1 MVQAVE
7 HSVEFIRTQVLG
19 SISARLLLA
28 AILGGVIGLEREFR
42 HKASGLRTN
51 MLICFGSAMFTV
63 LSAQMAE
70 KFGGDHTR
78 IAAQIIAGIG
88 FLGAGTIIHAQGSVV
103 GLTSAATIFV
113 TASVGMAAGAGM
125 YSTAIFATVVILLA
139 LIGLG
144 MLEQY
149 FERKRLPKYPPA

>member
-1 MVQAVE
+1 VQDFY
-7 HSVEFIRTQVLG
+7 HSIEY
-19 SISARLLLA
+19 ARLLILGATAEKLVLA
-28 AILGGVIGLEREFR
+28 VILGGLIGLERQFR
-42 HKASGLRTN
+42 HKAAGLRTN

-63 LSAQMAE
+63 ISAQMAD

-113 TASVGMAAGAGM
+113 TASVGMAAGAGL
-125 YSTAIFATVVILLA
+125 YATAIFATVVVLIA
-139 LIGLG
+139 LVGLG
-144 MLEQY
+144 KLEDY
-149 FERKRLPKYPPA
+149 FERKHLPKYPPA

>member
-1 MVQAVE
+1 VQALE
-7 HSVEFIRTQVLG
+7 HSIEFVRLQVLG
-19 SISARLLLA
+19 DTAERLILA
-28 AILGGVIGLEREFR
+28 TVLGGLIGLERQNR

-51 MLICFGSAMFTV
+51 MLICLGSAMFTV
-63 LSAQMAE
+63 LSAQIAD

-88 FLGAGTIIHAQGSVV
+88 FLGAGTILHSQGSVV

-113 TASVGMAAGAGM
+113 TASVRMAAGAGL
-125 YSTAIFATVVILLA
+125 YATAIFATLVVLLA

-144 MLEQY
+144 KLEDY
-149 FERKRLPKYPPA
+149 FERKQVPKYPPA

>member
-1 MVQAVE
+1 VQALE
-7 HSVEFIRTQVLG
+7 HSIEFVRLQVLG
-19 SISARLLLA
+19 DTAERLILA
-28 AILGGVIGLEREFR
+28 TVLGGLIGLERQFR

-51 MLICFGSAMFTV
+51 MLICLGSAMFTV
-63 LSAQMAE
+63 LSAQIAD

-88 FLGAGTIIHAQGSVV
+88 FLGAGTILHSQGSVV

-113 TASVGMAAGAGM
+113 TASVGMAAGAGL
-125 YSTAIFATVVILLA
+125 YATAIFATLVVLLA

-144 MLEQY
+144 KLEDY
-149 FERKRLPKYPPA
+149 FERKQVPKYPPA

>member
-1 MVQAVE
+1 VQGFE
-7 HSVEFIRTQVLG
+7 YSVEFVRLQILGSTAERLVLATVLG
-19 SISARLLLA
+19 GL
-28 AILGGVIGLEREFR
+28 IGLERQFR
-42 HKASGLRTN
+42 HKAAGLRTN

-63 LSAQMAE
+63 LSAQMAD

-88 FLGAGTIIHAQGSVV
+88 FLGAGTIVHAQGSVA

-125 YSTAIFATVVILLA
+125 YATAIFATIVILVA

-144 MLEQY
+144 KLEDY
-149 FERKRLPKYPPA
+149 FERRSLQKHPSA

>member
-1 MVQAVE
+1 MQGFE
-7 HSVEFIRTQVLG
+7 HNIEFVRLQVLG
-19 SISARLLLA
+19 DTAERLILA
-28 AILGGVIGLEREFR
+28 TILGGLIGLERQFR

-51 MLICFGSAMFTV
+51 MLICLGSAMFTV
-63 LSAQMAE
+63 LSGQIAD

-88 FLGAGTIIHAQGSVV
+88 FLGAGTILHSQGSVV

-113 TASVGMAAGAGM
+113 TASVGMAAGAGL

-139 LIGLG
+139 LVGLG
-144 MLEQY
+144 KLEDY
-149 FERKRLPKYPPA
+149 FERKHIPKYPPA

>member
-1 MVQAVE
+1 VQGLE
-7 HSVEFIRTQVLG
+7 HSVEFVRLQVLG
-19 SISARLLLA
+19 DTAQRLILA
-28 AILGGVIGLEREFR
+28 TILGGVIGLERQFR
-42 HKASGLRTN
+42 HKAAGLRTN
-51 MLICFGSAMFTV
+51 ILICFGSAMFTV
-63 LSAQMAE
+63 LSGQIAD

-88 FLGAGTIIHAQGSVV
+88 FLGAGTILHSQGSVV

-113 TASVGMAAGAGM
+113 TASVGMAAGAGL

-144 MLEQY
+144 KLEDY
-149 FERKRLPKYPPA
+149 FERKHIPKYPPA

>member
-1 MVQAVE
+1 VQGLE
-7 HSVEFIRTQVLG
+7 HSIELVRLQVLG
-19 SISARLLLA
+19 DTAERLILA
-28 AILGGVIGLEREFR
+28 TILGGLIGLERQFR

-63 LSAQMAE
+63 LSGQIAD

-88 FLGAGTIIHAQGSVV
+88 FLGAGTILHSQGSVV

-113 TASVGMAAGAGM
+113 TASVGMAAGAGL

-139 LIGLG
+139 LVGLG
-144 MLEQY
+144 KLEDY
-149 FERKRLPKYPPA
+149 FERKHIPKYPPA

>member
-1 MVQAVE
+1 MQGFE
-7 HSVEFIRTQVLG
+7 HSVEFIRIQ
-19 SISARLLLA
+19 
-28 AILGGVIGLEREFR
+28 ILGGVAGRLVLATLLGGLIGLEREFR

-51 MLICFGSAMFTV
+51 MLICLGSAMFTV
-63 LSAQMAE
+63 LSAQMAD
-70 KFGGDHTR
+70 KYGGDHTR

-88 FLGAGTIIHAQGSVV
+88 FIGAGTILHSQGSVV

-125 YSTAIFATVVILLA
+125 YATAIFATVVILIA

-144 MLEQY
+144 RLEDY
-149 FERKRLPKYPPA
+149 FERRHFQKNPSA